1 MHDGPNIGHGYEW
14 SSNHSIIPSPFL
26 GAVIEPLL
34 HHPDITEL
42 LLAAHPDLTRD
53 DVQAFL
59 AYVQAMVIGEDV
71 FPQLPKGAHT
81 MPKEL
86 KNKREEKKKST
97 MTPKE
102 KQAAKRAKKA
112 SRVVTSA

>member
-1 MHDGPNIGHGYEW
+1 MHGGPNIGHGYEW
-14 SSNHSIIPSPFL
+14 SYNHSIIPSPFL

-59 AYVQAMVIGEDV
+59 AYVQAIVTGEDV
-71 FPQLPKGAHT
+71 FPKLPKGAHT

-86 KNKREEKKKST
+86 KNTREEKKKST

-102 KQAAKRAKKA
+102 RKR
-112 SRVVTSA
+112 RSAPRRHPES